1 MKLESEGIIIELR
14 PFGERDFL
22 GRVFTGDFGVLCG
35 IFKAG
40 QVAKTKPLAGQFG
53 KAAWNAR
60 LDSQLGAFHFE
71 NEKNLLA
78 HIFGSA
84 EKLKYANAC
93 FDLLSKF
100 LPERERYGRLFAET
114 IRLLSDPTAAEYLEW
129 ELCLLSELGYG
140 LALEKCGNCGKTDGL
155 KYISPKTGRA
165 ICESCGRDW
174 GNKLL
179 NLPPDLTTTK
189 YFLEGIAEL
198 PCLAQ
203 NNLIAFR
210 IYYCNNAVKAQKVF
224 CAGA

>member
-1 MKLESEGIIIELR
+1 MKLESTGIIIELR

-22 GRVFTGDFGVLCG
+22 GRVFTCDFGVLCG

-40 QVAKTKPLAGQFG
+40 QIAKTKPLTGQFG

-100 LPERERYGRLFAET
+100 LPEREKYDRLFSET
-114 IRLLSDPTAAEYLEW
+114 IRLLANPTAAEYLEW

-140 LALEKCGNCGKTDGL
+140 LALDRCGNCGKAEGL

-165 ICESCGRDW
+165 ICESCGRDF
-174 GNKLL
+174 GDKLFG
-179 NLPPDLTTTK
+179 LPLDLTATG
-189 YFLEGIAEL
+189 YFLERIAGL
-198 PCLAQ
+198 PASRK
-203 NNLIAFR
+203 I
-210 IYYCNNAVKAQKVF
+210 I
-224 CAGA
+224 